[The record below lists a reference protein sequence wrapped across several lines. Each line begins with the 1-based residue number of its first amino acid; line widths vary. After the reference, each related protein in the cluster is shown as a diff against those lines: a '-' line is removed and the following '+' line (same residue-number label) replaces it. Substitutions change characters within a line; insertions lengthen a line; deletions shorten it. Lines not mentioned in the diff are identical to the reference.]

1 MSSRRN
7 SRVLKTVAALAL
19 LLPVFPAF
27 AQWSGKGEA
36 GLAIAS
42 GNTDTKSGNAKLVV
56 TRKSDAWEHSAGF
69 AGNYVSDDIGT
80 TAQRY
85 ELFAQTRYQFN
96 PRDFWF
102 GGARY
107 EDDRFSGFDYQAI
120 LSSGVGRKFI
130 DTADVKFTGQVGI
143 GYKVFETRDTID
155 PDTLLFVPGE
165 RDSEAVLAGGF
176 DYSNKLTETTTFFDK
191 FGFEAA
197 SENTF
202 LQNEIGVA
210 VKIMDNL
217 ALAVA
222 YAVRHNT
229 DPPRGFKKTDTL
241 TTLNLVYEIK

>member
-1 MSSRRN
+1 MSSRHNTRI
-7 SRVLKTVAALAL
+7 LEAAAVLAL
-19 LLPVFPAF
+19 LLPASAAH
-27 AQWSGKGEA
+27 AQWAGKGEA
-36 GLAIAS
+36 GIALAS
-42 GNTDTKSGNAKLVV
+42 GNTDAKSGNAKLAISK
-56 TRKSDAWEHSAGF
+56 TIDAWEHAAGF
-69 AGNYVSDDIGT
+69 AGNYVSADGDT
-80 TAQRY
+80 TAQRF
-85 ELFAQTRYQFN
+85 ELFGQTHYQFN

-102 GGARY
+102 AGARY

-120 LSSGVGRKFI
+120 LSTGVGRKFV
-130 DTADVKFTGQVGI
+130 DTDRVKLNGQIGV

-155 PDTLLFVPGE
+155 PVSLLPVPGRRE
-165 RDSEAVLAGGF
+165 NEAVLTGNL
-176 DYSNKLTETTTFFDK
+176 DYTNQLTATTSVFDK

-210 VKIMDNL
+210 VKMNARL

-229 DPPRGFKKTDTL
+229 KPPAGFKKTDTL

>member
-36 GLAIAS
+36 GLAVAS
-42 GNTDTKSGNAKLVV
+42 GNTDTKSGNAKLVIGKKV
-56 TRKSDAWEHSAGF
+56 EAWEHSVGF
-69 AGNYVSDDIGT
+69 AGNYIADDVGT
-80 TAQRY
+80 TGQRF
-85 ELFAQTRYQFN
+85 ELFGETRYQFN

-107 EDDRFSGFDYQAI
+107 EDDRFSGFEYQAV
-120 LSSGVGRKFI
+120 LSTGVGRKFI
-130 DTADVKFTGQVGI
+130 DTDNVKFSGQVGV
-143 GYKVFETRDTID
+143 GYKVYETRDTID
-155 PDTLLFVPGE
+155 PDTLALILGD
-165 RDSEAVLAGGF
+165 RDSAAALIGGF
-176 DYSNKLTETTTFFDK
+176 DYSNKLTDTTTVFDK

-197 SENTF
+197 SGNTF

-210 VKIMDNL
+210 VKMSDSL

-222 YAVRHNT
+222 LAVRHNT
-229 DPPRGFKKTDTL
+229 DPPPGFKKTDTL
-241 TTLNLVYEIK
+241 TTLNLVYEVK